1 MQILGSLSR
10 ELTSLCFGKTQ
21 TPPSPAAAQRGRG
34 AKLLPAPL
42 PPAPGGWLVY
52 CIPCWDVTRGTALEL
67 PSSSY
72 SLPPAPSLQG
82 RTPRH
87 PAAAP
92 RLRCALWSQL
102 VLGPRGLKP
111 ASIREEGGRELE
123 SHRQRTHAG
132 QGTWPWAPN
141 EGRLGLGV
149 LRAGHPRDG
158 QQLALLV
165 LSPRVVWGWGA
176 HTPLPAGALPRPLSP
191 QPRLLHP
198 SGLSGAGVR
207 GWGAAL
213 GAAEVVRAT
222 GQCREVN

>member
-10 ELTSLCFGKTQ
+10 ELTSLWFGKTQ
-21 TPPSPAAAQRGRG
+21 TPPPPQLLSGGGGQSCCQRPSPLPQGAGLFTAFLAGTSPVGR
-34 AKLLPAPL
+34 LWSCLPAP
-42 PPAPGGWLVY
+42 
-52 CIPCWDVTRGTALEL
+52 
-67 PSSSY
+67 
-72 SLPPAPSLQG
+72 
-82 RTPRH
+82 TPFPQLRVFKAAH

-149 LRAGHPRDG
+149 LGAGHPRDG

-198 SGLSGAGVR
+198 AGLSGAGVR